1 MALAGSFIP
10 QSIGISNEFEQKSII
25 VAPENDPTNEET
37 KTSYP
42 MPKVSFMEQVAPYI
56 SANQE
61 LTTLN
66 VKNWIVAGGDSND
79 GKAHICNNISGEET
93 IVAQD
98 FNIPVF
104 KNKQYN
110 NFSFSI
116 IGQGDDAQSFNS
128 YACPHYLSIIC
139 FNENGKKS
147 YMMHIGGDQNL
158 MKYLKVY
165 YISKN
170 YIVFKCSDSYQNG
183 NAIFLN
189 KNEMLSL
196 VENNNMFIQTPTS
209 NLHNYIEMSFPPANS
224 NYCYLA
230 PLNGI
235 DQIFQHVPKEVYYEA
250 LGTKRNEVVRK
261 DGIDYLFFGKD
272 GDNNHQD
279 LAFSAK
285 AIDLED

>member
-10 QSIGISNEFEQKSII
+10 QSIGMSGEFEQKSIV
-25 VAPENDPTNEET
+25 VALESDPTNEVT
-37 KTSYP
+37 KTSFP
-42 MPKVSFMEQVAPYI
+42 MPKISFMEQVLPYV
-56 SANQE
+56 STNQE

-66 VKNWIVAGGDSND
+66 VKNQIVAGGSSND
-79 GKAHICNNISGEET
+79 GKAHICNGLDGDT

-98 FNIPVF
+98 FNIPIF
-104 KNKQYN
+104 KNKQYS

-116 IGQGDDAQSFNS
+116 IGQGDDQWAFNS
-128 YACPHYLSIIC
+128 YNCPGYLSIIC

-147 YMMHIGGDQNL
+147 YILYIGGDQNL
-158 MKYLKVY
+158 MKYLRVY

-170 YIVFKCSDSYQNG
+170 YIVFKCSDSYWNG
-183 NAIFLN
+183 NAAFLN
-189 KNEMLSL
+189 KNEILGL
-196 VENNNMFIQTPTS
+196 VENNNMFIQTPTN
-209 NLHNYIEMSFPPANS
+209 NLHNYIEMSFPPANA

-279 LAFSAK
+279 LVFSAK
-285 AIDLED
+285 AIDLEN

>member
-25 VAPENDPTNEET
+25 VALESDPTNEET
-37 KTSYP
+37 QTSYP
-42 MPKVSFMEQVAPYI
+42 MPKVSFMEQIAPYI

-66 VKNWIVAGGDSND
+66 VKNWMVDNGSSNN
-79 GKAHICNNISGEET
+79 GKAHICRGLSGDT
-93 IVAQD
+93 IVTQD

-116 IGQGDDAQSFNS
+116 IGQGDDIYAYNN
-128 YACPHYLSIIC
+128 YACPNYLTIIC

-147 YMMHIGGDQNL
+147 YIMYIGGDQNL
-158 MKYLKVY
+158 MKYLRIY
-165 YISKN
+165 YINKN

-183 NAIFLN
+183 NAMFLN
-189 KNEMLSL
+189 KNEMLSM

-209 NLHNYIEMSFPPANS
+209 NLHNYIEMPIPPANS

-250 LGTKRNEVVRK
+250 LGMKRNEVVRK
-261 DGIDYLFFGKD
+261 DGIDYLFFGQD
-272 GDNNHQD
+272 GNNNHQD

-285 AIDLED
+285 AIDLEN